1 MVVSPQTRGF
11 YSLHSWCTLFMV
23 LGYRLSPLMC
33 ILPPSEILML
43 LFGVLMG
50 DTSLIH
56 CCSSKAPKAIGH
68 CHRVRITWKTSF
80 LFSAS
85 SEHPWVGCC
94 RGPAIPTS
102 AANRNLAYSWEH
114 SKESQAQAG
123 AWNPLG
129 WGAAPTGLQNQPSG
143 KCRASLRSFHVHSS
157 VLGATQLCFVFSLGI
172 SSLPPLSTILPWNH
186 DYRYFLCRCLPG
198 GCSSPPYRVA
208 CSLGWAGPCCGI
220 LSRDTLGTLA
230 QSAFSFTAATTFT
243 GSLLCQKIVE
253 APY

>member
-33 ILPPSEILML
+33 ILPPSEILKL

-68 CHRVRITWKTSF
+68 CHSVRITWKTSF

-94 RGPAIPTS
+94 RGPATPTS

-129 WGAAPTGLQNQPSG
+129 WGAAPTGLQNLLGSG
-143 KCRASLRSFHVHSS
+143 KEPAQWEVQSQPQIFVTFTPQSLVQLNC
-157 VLGATQLCFVFSLGI
+157 VL
-172 SSLPPLSTILPWNH
+172 SSLLVFLLSHL
-186 DYRYFLCRCLPG
+186 
-198 GCSSPPYRVA
+198 
-208 CSLGWAGPCCGI
+208 
-220 LSRDTLGTLA
+220 
-230 QSAFSFTAATTFT
+230 
-243 GSLLCQKIVE
+243 
-253 APY
+253 